1 MTNLLFIL
9 ATYLIIGAA
18 IWALVLL
25 TLGEID
31 DRRRRDIAQLRREI
45 DELRTRILTNHRP

>member
-1 MTNLLFIL
+1 MTEILYTLATFIIL
-9 ATYLIIGAA
+9 AAA
-18 IWALVLL
+18 VWTVAVL

-45 DELRTRILTNHRP
+45 DDLRTRTLTNHRP